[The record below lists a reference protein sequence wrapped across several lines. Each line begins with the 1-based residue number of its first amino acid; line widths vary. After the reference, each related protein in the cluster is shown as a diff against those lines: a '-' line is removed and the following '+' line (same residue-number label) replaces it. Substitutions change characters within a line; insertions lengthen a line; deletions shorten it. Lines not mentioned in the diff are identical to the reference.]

1 MKLANYNVCEPT
13 NFKSTYPVVHWI
25 AETNGSYAPV
35 ASLDITRKLQ
45 GKIVRVLNKSLAGSK
60 KPMNAKEQNLRTY
73 VAVCDADYRNIPIVR
88 SFYDRISFFP
98 QKFIPISYIISGKD
112 VTQFNDLLCKNIGI
126 SKKEAIQNLS
136 TPYSQKT
143 QDAIATYNKLGLQF
157 VNDKNV
163 RIRDPQNMTYVLHT
177 KFQIIRN
184 KLGEIKDYVFQDARF
199 LPETGQHSPFE
210 KIK

>member
-1 MKLANYNVCEPT
+1 MKVTNYNVYEPT

-45 GKIVRVLNKSLAGSK
+45 GKIVRVLNKSLSETK
-60 KPMNAKEQNLRTY
+60 KPMDTKEQNLRTY
-73 VAVCDADYRNIPIVR
+73 IAVCDADYRNIPIVR
-88 SFYDRISFFP
+88 SFYDKTSFSP
-98 QKFIPISYIISGKD
+98 HKFIPISYIISGKD
-112 VTQFNDLLCKNIGI
+112 VTQFNDLLCKNIGV
-126 SKKEAIQNLS
+126 SKKEAIKSLS

-143 QDAIATYNKLGLQF
+143 LEALEAYNKLGLQF
-157 VNDKNV
+157 VNDNNH
-163 RIRDPQNMTYVLHT
+163 RIRDPRSMTYVLHT

-184 KLGEIKDYVFQDARF
+184 KFGEIKDYVFQDARF
-199 LPETGQHSPFE
+199 LPESGKHSPFE